1 MVAGF
6 AGASVLPLGGI
17 LATATPDCG
26 CLRLWA
32 QALNHVGSGGR
43 RRARRGRLSLLARVR
58 RDRAQRGVKAMSD
71 EEIEQAIEAIEAI
84 QTMLA
89 ARAGEAA
96 KVIEGSADAPTAVLF
111 DPTGEVGH
119 AYGAR
124 TTPHMYVIDGE
135 GALVYQGGIDDKPT
149 A

>member
-6 AGASVLPLGGI
+6 GGASVLPLGGI

-71 EEIEQAIEAIEAI
+71 EEIEQAIEAI

-119 AYGAR
+119 AYG
-124 TTPHMYVIDGE
+124 
-135 GALVYQGGIDDKPT
+135 
-149 A
+149 